1 MCILTIN
8 FIVYLIVYMDTE
20 FSSTKKIP
28 VVIWIVL
35 GVVLVSA
42 ILLGVW
48 AFRHKDEILPGGFG
62 GTNDTGSETIP
73 VLTEKE
79 IKDRYVASLAS
90 IANEVQTMNA
100 TNQVELV
107 ETVEEKLME
116 VRVPGERRDLFINT
130 FLAIGKL
137 RETGESSEVIKTK
150 ILQLINSL
158 RTSA

>member
-1 MCILTIN
+1 
-8 FIVYLIVYMDTE
+8 MDTE
-20 FSSTKKIP
+20 FSSTRKIP
-28 VVIWIVL
+28 VVMLIVL

-42 ILLGVW
+42 IALGVW
-48 AFRHKDEILPGGFG
+48 AFRHKGEILSGQFG
-62 GTNDTGSETIP
+62 GNNDSGSETIP

-79 IKDRYVASLAS
+79 IKDQYIASLTTIATEVETLNVAS
-90 IANEVQTMNA
+90 
-100 TNQVELV
+100 QVELV

-137 RETGESSEVIKTK
+137 RETGESGDVLKAK

-158 RTSA
+158 RASA